1 MANVLVVM
9 PAAAGR
15 DVVHPVLYAPPRTHK
30 RAPGERPDSS
40 RYPLTPTVHPS
51 FMPVCVLAIASGWV
65 IMSDRF
71 VPRSMAGRNTACGA
85 QATGARPGRPRC
97 RRRCHA
103 RCWWR
108 TNPDTRMHICP
119 VCCRCP
125 AAYPRTRR
133 VLALVRRAPPRE
145 QTRPYTPR
153 QPQQTQTQPPRAE
166 RSATCTPTP
175 IAPHTTAMPNATSS
189 KRRRARNVKQ
199 NKKPM
204 TAMVNTPGTSAS
216 CSAAGLTRALK
227 AARAS
232 TTNQPAANE
241 NGSERVGDAAM
252 RSATKSTPA
261 ARAPPPWQSKRAL
274 MPADATQPSTLQRQQ
289 QASQTRYICCPG

>member
-1 MANVLVVM
+1 MCAFSGVRYNVAPRLPTGQPRIRNTRFMANVLVVM

-108 TNPDTRMHICP
+108 TNPDARMHICP

-133 VLALVRRAPPRE
+133 VLALVRKRLPGNKRAHTPHGNRSKHKRSHQGRTLRNMHAHANCSPYHGYAKRHIVKKTPCEERQTE
-145 QTRPYTPR
+145 QEAYDSDGKHTRYQRFMLGSWPH
-153 QPQQTQTQPPRAE
+153 QSTQG
-166 RSATCTPTP
+166 C
-175 IAPHTTAMPNATSS
+175 
-189 KRRRARNVKQ
+189 
-199 NKKPM
+199 
-204 TAMVNTPGTSAS
+204 
-216 CSAAGLTRALK
+216 
-227 AARAS
+227 
-232 TTNQPAANE
+232 
-241 NGSERVGDAAM
+241 
-252 RSATKSTPA
+252 
-261 ARAPPPWQSKRAL
+261 QSKHHKPTCRKRK
-274 MPADATQPSTLQRQQ
+274 RQ
-289 QASQTRYICCPG
+289 